1 MTNGTGW
8 RSRLLGEYWFAN
20 LPADLQ
26 DALLAAARQRRVTP
40 GKLLFAKGDA
50 PCGLYA
56 LVEGAVRMGTAEEQ
70 RRAAPTEVVRPPYWF
85 GEVSL
90 FDGLPRLLDVYSMQQ
105 SIFLHISQPVIDAL
119 LAQHPEYKSAF
130 AALLSHKIGLSLPN
144 RQTLQSLPDRARV
157 AWRILVLGEGYGVLS
172 NARRVLT
179 LDDIQAGVSVGLS
192 RQALV
197 EVLQDLQRRKIIRL
211 DPDLIEVLDVDKLR
225 KVAQVAQARSSA

>member
-1 MTNGTGW
+1 
-8 RSRLLGEYWFAN
+8 
-20 LPADLQ
+20 
-26 DALLAAARQRRVTP
+26 
-40 GKLLFAKGDA
+40 
-50 PCGLYA
+50 
-56 LVEGAVRMGTAEEQ
+56 
-70 RRAAPTEVVRPPYWF
+70 
-85 GEVSL
+85 
-90 FDGLPRLLDVYSMQQ
+90 MQQ

-144 RQTLQSLPDRARV
+144 RQTLQGLPDRARV

-225 KVAQVAQARSSA
+225 KVALMTQARSSA